1 MIAVRRERGAAAVI
15 VAGISL
21 ATYTALGHHPVPVLS
36 YGVAPILG
44 YYGGVAPAATHPD
57 PTTA

>member
-1 MIAVRRERGAAAVI
+1 MI

-21 ATYTALGHHPVPVLS
+21 ATYTALGHHPVPVLG

-44 YYGGVAPAATHPD
+44 FFGAVALAATHPE